1 MAGDIFTVTAGDEV
15 LMLTFDCLTWTLLR
29 WVNSLILTQID
40 YKLNF
45 GRLATRPHGHVEMSP
60 F

>member
-29 WVNSLILTQID
+29 WVNLLILTQID
-40 YKLNF
+40 YNLTTAL
-45 GRLATRPHGHVEMSP
+45 RA
-60 F
+60 